1 MVNALRIAVLIC
13 FGVYCCFVVWGP
25 SQSISD
31 KVLCTAFFLIVTAS
45 LWYRAI
51 YSHRAF
57 PAGLMGLFGAFL
69 FIGAWLDSGLAA
81 KRTKEA
87 AIFFALVVALGV
99 VRFFL
104 PDSDNED

>member
-1 MVNALRIAVLIC
+1 
-13 FGVYCCFVVWGP
+13 
-25 SQSISD
+25 
-31 KVLCTAFFLIVTAS
+31 
-45 LWYRAI
+45 
-51 YSHRAF
+51 
-57 PAGLMGLFGAFL
+57 MGLFGAFL